1 MPIYEILLLVYR
13 RINLLLNTNQWD
25 CTLMPKGSALHIS
38 KLLMDFFLI
47 RESKSILLTKIL

>member
-25 CTLMPKGSALHIS
+25 RTLMSKGSALHIS